1 MLIFLFF
8 LVYRR
13 NDKVIINSHTQSGD
27 VGVRTPVKTSGLTIS
42 TFLLVELCNLNI
54 QLCMNE
60 NQMDKSNLNHYE
72 LLNQLFQENN
82 SNQTAHILF

>member
-54 QLCMNE
+54 
-60 NQMDKSNLNHYE
+60 
-72 LLNQLFQENN
+72 
-82 SNQTAHILF
+82 